1 MKKILYI
8 MIIFG
13 FVASVSGALAAMTS
27 SNYQIDW
34 DNVSSGGLDQ
44 SSSANYSLE
53 DTIGQLIS
61 GQMGSDSYLLNSGYR
76 QAGEGE
82 DILIFNVGAQ
92 LNSSRTAYTL
102 FDYSSN
108 QVTVVATSSFQ
119 VNDRIVVV
127 ENEGQAQLVVIG
139 RIVDINNSVIT
150 VDKWDGEGSGMSMNP
165 GGSDDNV
172 YRLFGQEVD
181 LGLLDINSV
190 KTSLSYVEVSTNI
203 GNGYTVTMAE
213 NHDLSNGINDVS
225 DVSDGEVTV
234 NNEEYGIET
243 VGSDAQGSGDWSIT
257 GDKQNIAYS
266 TLDTIE
272 RRTGIIHKI
281 AIGNDFSGGSYAH
294 TVSYYCTVNY

>member
-1 MKKILYI
+1 